1 MRLDRASKDGAS
13 KGGACLP
20 HTPCIPGNV
29 SNAPARTRQRQP
41 PKRTRKRCGQDA
53 RDAANVD
60 NLARTLANHV
70 RCGRLHPRAHNKAR
84 AARAAWHVASGGGAR
99 GGGGAGGDA
108 VSRTT
113 LTWQTASAPNT
124 LVSNCF
130 LTAAMSDSMMGP
142 KRPYP
147 ALLTTMSVSA
157 AAAAT
162 VVRPGV
168 RDARAPAGSVR
179 RDRYR
184 GGRPSGRWRPRRRAL
199 RRDQ

>member
-1 MRLDRASKDGAS
+1 MLPMLTILPERWRIMCGAAACIHVRTTKRARLEQRGTLRQAGAP
-13 KGGACLP
+13 GGA
-20 HTPCIPGNV
+20 G
-29 SNAPARTRQRQP
+29 
-41 PKRTRKRCGQDA
+41 
-53 RDAANVD
+53 
-60 NLARTLANHV
+60 
-70 RCGRLHPRAHNKAR
+70 GR
-84 AARAAWHVASGGGAR
+84 
-99 GGGGAGGDA
+99 GGDA